1 MLTVGRRHPDGGT
14 TPAAAA
20 ALGLTPHRPAQPT
33 YRGEAASEWSV
44 GVVLDVCGCSHG
56 EIWQLV
62 GKFGARH
69 CAIRR
74 DDCGK
79 TWKWALGATAHLL
92 GAAPEVRILGPV
104 LLSPARRTNSQFLM
118 GTGIAQAII
127 PRSYPFSRPC
137 LSQCIT

>member
-1 MLTVGRRHPDGGT
+1 MLTVGRRRPDGGT

-33 YRGEAASEWSV
+33 YRGEAAREWSV
-44 GVVLDVCGCSHG
+44 GVVFDVRGCSHG
-56 EIWQLV
+56 EVWQLV
-62 GKFGARH
+62 GKFGTHH

-104 LLSPARRTNSQFLM
+104 LPPPQDEQTVGF
-118 GTGIAQAII
+118 
-127 PRSYPFSRPC
+127 
-137 LSQCIT
+137 